1 MSVISLDKYWNV
13 LIMYHCSLFIR
24 LYKAF
29 NGKLPQNKLTKE
41 NVAKWNND
49 EWFYNASSHKHRK
62 TNGRK
67 LPSIKVQNMSL
78 NKIMTNI
85 FLMVSDTYGKNN
97 KFWSSMKLGV
107 LTRKTDKSEHIL

>member
-1 MSVISLDKYWNV
+1 MSLNEITMNAF
-13 LIMYHCSLFIR
+13 IMLQVT
-24 LYKAF
+24 
-29 NGKLPQNKLTKE
+29 NTG
-41 NVAKWNND
+41 
-49 EWFYNASSHKHRK
+49 K

-85 FLMVSDTYGKNN
+85 FLMVSDTHGKNN